1 MAKPIRTVACVV
13 CVLLLLPIAVG
24 ANDPYPSVGALV
36 DALVKEFGWPAA
48 PTMEEKIL
56 ELRAEK
62 VIPAYLTQTHLATPT
77 VVMAM
82 TQGLLQRSRAKGDD
96 VGMVMSAMVR
106 AAAASNAPIPTLQP
120 EHIFLPPVST
130 MPPAAL
136 QEPEVSQP
144 PSVTPTY
151 PFVGVPPGVEN
162 RRVPR
167 KTEQDGPRKSPAQ
180 EFPRSIFEPGESPAE
195 QGAGVFRRQ

>member
-1 MAKPIRTVACVV
+1 MAKPLRTFAYVV
-13 CVLLLLPIAVG
+13 SVVLLLPVAIG
-24 ANDPYPSVGALV
+24 ASDPYPSVGALV
-36 DALVKEFGWPAA
+36 DALAKELGWPAA

-56 ELRAEK
+56 ELRADK

-82 TQGLLQRSRAKGDD
+82 TQGLIQRSRAHGDD
-96 VGMVMSAMVR
+96 VGMAMSAMVR
-106 AAAASNAPIPTLQP
+106 AAAASKAPIPTLQP
-120 EHIFLPPVST
+120 EHIFLPSVST
-130 MPPAAL
+130 MPSAAP
-136 QEPEVSQP
+136 QEPEVPQP
-144 PSVTPTY
+144 PSVTPIY
-151 PFVGVPPGVEN
+151 PFVEAAPGVAN

-167 KTEQDGPRKSPAQ
+167 KNKQDAPRKSPAQ